1 MSTHDDTHT
10 PTESDLREVHAR
22 LDALARAT
30 RREPDA
36 GFEERL
42 ARASAG
48 VLTSAA
54 ADRRGLRLAGEP
66 AAPARRRIHAG
77 ISVGLRVAAA
87 LALASLVG
95 AALLGRGGS
104 PTAHA
109 STITLSDED
118 LSLVFDDLGMAS
130 LMSDADALAE
140 SVRGWSDSTLD
151 EEAL

>member
-10 PTESDLREVHAR
+10 PIESDLREVHAR
-22 LDALARAT
+22 LDVLARAT
-30 RREPDA
+30 RREPDTA
-36 GFEERL
+36 FEERL
-42 ARASAG
+42 ARACAG

-54 ADRRGLRLAGEP
+54 AQRRGLRLAGEP
-66 AAPARRRIHAG
+66 TPPARRRIHAG

-104 PTAHA
+104 PTAHG
-109 STITLSDED
+109 STFTLSDED

-130 LMSDADALAE
+130 LMSEADALAE

>member
-22 LDALARAT
+22 LDVLARAT

-36 GFEERL
+36 AFEERL

-54 ADRRGLRLAGEP
+54 SQRRGLRLSGERASP
-66 AAPARRRIHAG
+66 SPRRMHAG
-77 ISVGLRVAAA
+77 MYVGLRIAAA

-104 PTAHA
+104 PSAHA
-109 STITLSDED
+109 STISLSDED
-118 LSLVFDDLGMAS
+118 LSLVFDDLGMAT